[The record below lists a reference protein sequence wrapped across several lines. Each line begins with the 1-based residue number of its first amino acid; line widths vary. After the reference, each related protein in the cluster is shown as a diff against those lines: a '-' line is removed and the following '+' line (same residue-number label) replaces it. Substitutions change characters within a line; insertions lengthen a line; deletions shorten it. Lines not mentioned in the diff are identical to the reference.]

1 MLTNGGTYRM
11 RRVAITT
18 IDNPYDPFTQFN
30 EWYAYDELK
39 GYHSCSLLAR
49 FANTSID
56 LSFDETNYKIEQAI
70 DRIVNL
76 NGLGNYRKLIK
87 DD

>member
-1 MLTNGGTYRM
+1 M
-11 RRVAITT
+11 RKVAITT
-18 IDNPYDPFTQFN
+18 IDNPYDPFTQFD
-30 EWYAYDELK
+30 EWYAYDEIK

-56 LSFDETNYKIEQAI
+56 LDADEVNLLIEDAI
-70 DRIVNL
+70 DRIINL

-87 DD
+87 EV

>member
-1 MLTNGGTYRM
+1 M
-11 RRVAITT
+11 RKVAITT
-18 IDNPYDPFTQFN
+18 IDNPYDPFTQFD
-30 EWYAYDELK
+30 EWYAYDEIK

-56 LSFDETNYKIEQAI
+56 LDAEETNLLIEDAI

-87 DD
+87 EV

>member
-1 MLTNGGTYRM
+1 M
-11 RRVAITT
+11 RKVAITT
-18 IDNPYDPFTQFN
+18 IDNPYDPFTQFD
-30 EWYAYDELK
+30 EWYAYDEIK

-56 LSFDETNYKIEQAI
+56 LDVEETNQLIEDAI
-70 DRIVNL
+70 DRIMNL

-87 DD
+87 EE

>member
-1 MLTNGGTYRM
+1 M
-11 RRVAITT
+11 RKVAITT
-18 IDNPYDPFTQFN
+18 IDNPYDPFTQFD
-30 EWYAYDELK
+30 EWYAYDEIK

-56 LSFDETNYKIEQAI
+56 LDAEETNALIEDAI

-76 NGLGNYRKLIK
+76 NGLGDYRKLIK
-87 DD
+87 EV

>member
-1 MLTNGGTYRM
+1 M
-11 RRVAITT
+11 RKVAITT
-18 IDNPYDPFTQFN
+18 IDNPYDPFTQFD
-30 EWYAYDELK
+30 EWYAYDEIK

-56 LSFDETNYKIEQAI
+56 LDADEVNLLIEDAI

-76 NGLGNYRKLIK
+76 NGLGNYRKVIK
-87 DD
+87 EV

>member
-1 MLTNGGTYRM
+1 M
-11 RRVAITT
+11 RKVAITT
-18 IDNPYDPFTQFN
+18 IDNPYDPFTQFD
-30 EWYAYDELK
+30 EWYAYDEIS

-56 LSFDETNYKIEQAI
+56 LNAEETNTLIEDAI

-87 DD
+87 EE

>member
-1 MLTNGGTYRM
+1 M
-11 RRVAITT
+11 RKVAITT
-18 IDNPYDPFTQFN
+18 IDNPYDPFTQFD
-30 EWYAYDELK
+30 EWYAYDEIK

-56 LSFDETNYKIEQAI
+56 LDAEETNLLIEDAI

-87 DD
+87 ET

>member
-1 MLTNGGTYRM
+1 M
-11 RRVAITT
+11 RKVAITT

-30 EWYAYDELK
+30 EWYAYDVSH
-39 GYHSCSLLAR
+39 GYNSCSLLAR

-56 LSFDETNYKIEQAI
+56 FNSEETNNKIEDAI

-76 NGLGNYRKLIK
+76 NGVENYRKYVK
-87 DD
+87 ES

>member
-1 MLTNGGTYRM
+1 M
-11 RRVAITT
+11 RKVAITT
-18 IDNPYDPFTQFN
+18 IDNPYDPFTQFD
-30 EWYAYDELK
+30 EWYAYDEIN

-56 LSFDETNYKIEQAI
+56 LNVEETNLLIEDAI

-76 NGLGNYRKLIK
+76 NVSGNYKKLIK
-87 DD
+87 E

>member
-1 MLTNGGTYRM
+1 M
-11 RRVAITT
+11 RKVAITT
-18 IDNPYDPFTQFN
+18 IDNPYDPFTQFE
-30 EWYAYDELK
+30 EWYAYDEVK

-56 LSFDETNYKIEQAI
+56 LDLEETNALIEDAI

-87 DD
+87 DE

>member
-1 MLTNGGTYRM
+1 M
-11 RRVAITT
+11 RKVAITT
-18 IDNPYDPFTQFN
+18 IDNPYDPFTQFD
-30 EWYAYDELK
+30 EWYAYDEIN

-56 LSFDETNYKIEQAI
+56 LNAEETNLLIEDAI

-76 NGLGNYRKLIK
+76 NVSGNYKKLVK
-87 DD
+87 E